1 MTDPKLPARWTDDVR
16 RGTRRGAR
24 LPTRTELRE
33 LVAEHRMEIREVT
46 AVGANPRELMLDH
59 QKKLRAYAANLS
71 RDDADSFLRMSAE
84 EMTAAGGTGEGD
96 PPLLAPPPAAGS
108 ARVRATVPLIAVVVI
123 AAVLVLLIVY
133 RACA

>member
-24 LPTRTELRE
+24 LPTRAELRE
-33 LVAEHRMEIREVT
+33 LVAEHRMEIREVS

-59 QKKLRAYAANLS
+59 QKKLRAYAGNLS
-71 RDDADSFLRMSAE
+71 RDDAESFLRQYAE
-84 EMTAAGGTGEGD
+84 EMTAAGGTDAGEA
-96 PPLLAPPPAAGS
+96 PLLASPPASRAP
-108 ARVRATVPLIAVVVI
+108 RVRATTPLVVI
-123 AAVLVLLIVY
+123 LAIAALLTVIVAF

>member
-1 MTDPKLPARWTDDVR
+1 MTDPQLPARWTDDVR

-24 LPTRTELRE
+24 LPTRGELRE

-71 RDDADSFLRMSAE
+71 QDDATAFLRMYAE
-84 EMTAAGGTGEGD
+84 EMTAAGGTGEGE
-96 PPLLAPPPAAGS
+96 PPLLATPAAAESTG
-108 ARVRATVPLIAVVVI
+108 VRATGPLIVVAVI
-123 AAVLVLLIVY
+123 AAVLALLVAY

>member
-16 RGTRRGAR
+16 SGTRRGAR
-24 LPTRTELRE
+24 LPTRSELRE

-71 RDDADSFLRMSAE
+71 QDDATAFLRMYAE
-84 EMTAAGGTGEGD
+84 EMTAAGGAEEGE
-96 PPLLAPPPAAGS
+96 PPLLAAPAAAES
-108 ARVRATVPLIAVVVI
+108 TSVRATGPLIAVVII
-123 AAVLVLLIVY
+123 AVVLTMLVAY